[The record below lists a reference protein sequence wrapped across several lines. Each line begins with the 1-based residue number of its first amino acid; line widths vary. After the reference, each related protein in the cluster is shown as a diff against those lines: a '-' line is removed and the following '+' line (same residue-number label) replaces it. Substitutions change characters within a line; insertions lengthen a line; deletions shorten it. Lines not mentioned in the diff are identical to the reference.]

1 MCRLTELHP
10 SQPTANCA
18 SEASELT
25 GTCPVPSPVTGLPAR
40 HGAIPLREDRLT
52 QPTQRR
58 IRYAHA
64 GPCTHRVSVLHCP
77 CLGLPPPCPTS
88 PNPTRP
94 PPLTRAALRSCQC
107 HPPPSSCRAAPSPR
121 PLLRSGWRP
130 PSPARRRPSAAR
142 ARPGPRLPPRR
153 QLEPPEVRAARIR
166 PARRFFGV
174 VVLERF
180 RFGSRGKERFFGPF
194 LLLIPPGVVDLMETG
209 SFFRRK
215 FGGICVEGR
224 RFRLFP

>member
-94 PPLTRAALRSCQC
+94 PPLTRAALRSC
-107 HPPPSSCRAAPSPR
+107 HPSSVLAPR
-121 PLLRSGWRP
+121 PPLARCSDPDGAHRVRP
-130 PSPARRRPSAAR
+130 GAGLAQLGLGPGPGSRRVVSSSPPRCVPRGS
-142 ARPGPRLPPRR
+142 ARPGDSLGLSFLSVSGLVPAERR
-153 QLEPPEVRAARIR
+153 
-166 PARRFFGV
+166 G
-174 VVLERF
+174 
-180 RFGSRGKERFFGPF
+180 F
-194 LLLIPPGVVDLMETG
+194 L
-209 SFFRRK
+209 
-215 FGGICVEGR
+215 GR
-224 RFRLFP
+224 SSC

>member
-77 CLGLPPPCPTS
+77 CLPPARPLPIPPGHHHSLGRLSVPAT
-88 PNPTRP
+88 
-94 PPLTRAALRSCQC
+94 
-107 HPPPSSCRAAPSPR
+107 PPPSSRRVAPR
-121 PLLRSGWRP
+121 PPL
-130 PSPARRRPSAAR
+130 ARCSDPDGAHRV
-142 ARPGPRLPPRR
+142 RPGAGLAQLGLDPGPGSRRVVSSSPQRCVPRGSALPPRR
-153 QLEPPEVRAARIR
+153 
-166 PARRFFGV
+166 FFGGC
-174 VVLERF
+174 R
-180 RFGSRGKERFFGPF
+180 S
-194 LLLIPPGVVDLMETG
+194 
-209 SFFRRK
+209 
-215 FGGICVEGR
+215 
-224 RFRLFP
+224 